1 MSSVPSGLSGQ
12 WADRG
17 RGVSVG
23 TGQLCSASLVCV
35 RSSLA
40 RHGHAASAVSSGA
53 LPDDYHRQGA
63 ITGVCSSAGLATGH
77 YSRHCVSIMRGRL
90 CIRCPVRRTTVFS
103 TLPVSALAYCAVAIN
118 TAN

>member
-77 YSRHCVSIMRGRL
+77 YSRHCVSIMRGL